1 MLEEERDAVVSAPLG
16 GMADSVHEPGPRL
29 RVRGLERIVVALDP
43 RPDDEVGAELARE
56 VDRVERS
63 LHGLGTRGLVRR
75 DEPTSSEPRVEVKS
89 RRDAVHGVV
98 AERVAD
104 VVEVLGVELLR
115 IVELVVVDEISQ
127 PVDRA
132 AHALGGRLVRPLR
145 LVAARDEARHHRP
158 EGPYPE

>member
-16 GMADSVHEPGPRL
+16 GLADSVHEPCPRL
-29 RVRGLERIVVALDP
+29 RVRGLERIVVALDSG
-43 RPDDEVGAELARE
+43 PDDEVGAELARE
-56 VDRVERS
+56 VDRVEGS
-63 LHGLGTRGLVRR
+63 LHGFGARGRVRR
-75 DEPTSSEPRVEVKS
+75 DEPTSSEPRIEVES

-145 LVAARDEARHHRP
+145 LVAARDEARDHRP